1 MCIIIMLSLYER
13 IKRLAIKRLITG
25 AKKVSFTGVCLFASE
40 RNNSKVVDEFR
51 WNFLE
56 GAVCE

>member
-1 MCIIIMLSLYER
+1 MLSLYER

-40 RNNSKVVDEFR
+40 RNNSKVDEFR
-51 WNFLE
+51 WIFLE

>member
-1 MCIIIMLSLYER
+1 MLSLYER

-51 WNFLE
+51 WIFLE